1 MAKKTKIEE
10 IKPEIELTSG
20 STMIEALKYYVK
32 KIPLSERMN
41 ERAVVADFVTNI
53 GEEKLLSN
61 LKPPEVGDYSQQITS
76 RMANTDT
83 QSRLTS
89 VKKFLSFLHTSEL
102 IDNDLNIPS
111 HLRSKR
117 ILANKRTKNKISTF
131 EEGPR
136 LTKSRA
142 KTLINQLE
150 KLNKQKMDLA
160 VDIQNAAADGDVREN
175 APLEAAREA
184 QGMVMVKITDI
195 ENLMRGAI
203 IIDDGSQSL
212 LKGKINIGSKVT
224 IENQNNKEVNTFQI
238 VDFHEADPLNSKISS
253 DSPVAKS
260 ILGKSKGETVSVK
273 SPTGTIDYKIT
284 SSSNR

>member
-32 KIPLSERMN
+32 TIPLSERMN

-83 QSRLTS
+83 QSRLAS

-212 LKGKINIGSKVT
+212 LKGKINVGSKVT

>member
-61 LKPPEVGDYSQQITS
+61 SKPPEVGDYSQQITS

-117 ILANKRTKNKISTF
+117 ILTNKRTKNKISTF

-212 LKGKINIGSKVT
+212 LKGKINVGSKVT

>member
-32 KIPLSERMN
+32 TIPLSERMN

-83 QSRLTS
+83 QSRLAS

>member
-32 KIPLSERMN
+32 TIPLSERMN

-83 QSRLTS
+83 QSRLAS

-184 QGMVMVKITDI
+184 QGMIMVKITDI

>member
-32 KIPLSERMN
+32 TIPLSERMN

-76 RMANTDT
+76 RMANADT

-89 VKKFLSFLHTSEL
+89 IKKFLSFLHTSEL

>member
-32 KIPLSERMN
+32 TIPLSERMN

-76 RMANTDT
+76 RMANADT

-89 VKKFLSFLHTSEL
+89 IKKFLSFLHTSEL

-117 ILANKRTKNKISTF
+117 ILANKKTKNKISTF

-203 IIDDGSQSL
+203 IIDDGSQAL

>member
-1 MAKKTKIEE
+1 MAKKTNIEEVKPKIELSSE
-10 IKPEIELTSG
+10 

-32 KIPLSERMN
+32 TIPLSERMN

-53 GEEKLLSN
+53 GADKLLSN

-89 VKKFLSFLHTSEL
+89 VKKFLSFLHNSEL
-102 IDNDLNIPS
+102 IENDLNIPS

-117 ILANKRTKNKISTF
+117 ILTNKRTKNKISTF
-131 EEGPR
+131 EEGPK
-136 LTKSRA
+136 LTRSRY
-142 KTLINQLE
+142 KTLISQLG

-184 QGMVMVKITDI
+184 QGMVMAKITDI

-224 IENQNNKEVNTFQI
+224 IENQKNKEVHTFQV

-253 DSPVAKS
+253 DSPVAKA
-260 ILGKSKGETVSVK
+260 ILGKSKGEVVSVK
-273 SPTGTIDYKIT
+273 SPSGTLEYKIT

>member
-32 KIPLSERMN
+32 TIPLSERMN

-117 ILANKRTKNKISTF
+117 ILTNKRTKNKISTF

-160 VDIQNAAADGDVREN
+160 SDIQNAAADGDVREN